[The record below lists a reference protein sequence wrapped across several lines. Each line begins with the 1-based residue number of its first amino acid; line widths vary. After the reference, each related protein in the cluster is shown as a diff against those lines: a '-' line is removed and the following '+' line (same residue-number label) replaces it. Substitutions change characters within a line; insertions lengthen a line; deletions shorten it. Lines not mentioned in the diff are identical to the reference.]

1 MVYPS
6 HDQVAEESKESE
18 TPHAPQMNCRVT
30 KKSAASRNTEPDLR
44 HPTCNTRDAL
54 TFLRP

>member
-44 HPTCNTRDAL
+44 HPHL
-54 TFLRP
+54 